1 MRLRMAVDISALGSS
16 LTVWELAGY
25 AATGIVML
33 GVIGESIVEFTNWI
47 TDERWQSMVGRASAL
62 VLVAGLAGEILTQVQ
77 VNSISGRMI
86 AFLNT
91 QVSQA
96 VTSAGKLGLKV
107 DTMSEF
113 VTRKE
118 RDADSAIARMDSKSH
133 ELTTA
138 EDRLDAQLAR
148 INARISPRTIAD
160 PLFATLRVQL
170 RAYAG
175 QPFELTAYEDKSD
188 TVPLALRIDFLLINA
203 GWQYIQP
210 KGVMIGAKTGI
221 DIFVGEGASARTIA
235 AGNALVDALNSA
247 HLNAEFKSASGAE
260 TPVNK
265 IGINVGLKPLLQ

>member
-1 MRLRMAVDISALGSS
+1 MAVDISALGSS